1 MPPPE
6 DLARREAC
14 ALALLRELGA
24 GRLDHPGGTLLAHLE
39 RVHARLGVWGARPAL
54 RLAGLCHAFYGTDG
68 FATALLPVG
77 RRAELAAVIGAEAEE
92 IVYFY
97 ASCDRAAS
105 YPTLAAD
112 VATDDPSDVP
122 PDVLPEVPP
131 DVPSGRSRGAG
142 AADGEAVPS
151 VAPAF
156 RDRFT
161 GHVHCPDRQS
171 RRDFAELTAANELD
185 LARIDPAFR
194 AAHGPGLLALF
205 TRVRGLLTEPAWQDC
220 RAVLGEGASAP

>member
-1 MPPPE
+1 MQTQ
-6 DLARREAC
+6 AGRREAG

-24 GRLDHPGGTLLAHLE
+24 GHVDHPGGTLLAHLE
-39 RVHARLGVWGARPAL
+39 RVHARLGAWGARPAL

-92 IVYFY
+92 LVYFY

-112 VATDDPSDVP
+112 
-122 PDVLPEVPP
+122 EE
-131 DVPSGRSRGAG
+131 G
-142 AADGEAVPS
+142 AA
-151 VAPAF
+151 AF

-161 GHVHCPDRQS
+161 GHVHSPGLRT
-171 RRDFAELTAANELD
+171 RRDFAELSAANELD
-185 LARIDPAFR
+185 LARIDPVFR

-205 TRVRGLLTEPAWQDC
+205 TRLRGLLTEPAWRDC
-220 RAVLGEGASAP
+220 QAVLGGAAP

>member
-1 MPPPE
+1 MPAPTRAE
-6 DLARREAC
+6 RREAR

-24 GRLDHPGGTLLAHLE
+24 GDLDHPGGTLLTHLE
-39 RVHARLGVWGARPAL
+39 RVHARLGAWGARPAL
-54 RLAGLCHAFYGTDG
+54 RLAGLCHACYGTDG

-92 IVYFY
+92 IVHLY
-97 ASCDRAAS
+97 AGCDRAAS

-112 VATDDPSDVP
+112 DPATATGNEAAVAV
-122 PDVLPEVPP
+122 
-131 DVPSGRSRGAG
+131 
-142 AADGEAVPS
+142 
-151 VAPAF
+151 AF

-161 GHVHCPDRQS
+161 GRVHSPDRQS

-185 LARIDPAFR
+185 LAVIDPAFR

-205 TRVRGLLTEPAWQDC
+205 TRLRGLLTEPARRDC
-220 RAVLGEGASAP
+220 QAVLGGRPP

>member
-1 MPPPE
+1 MPAPTQAE
-6 DLARREAC
+6 RREAR

-24 GRLDHPGGTLLAHLE
+24 GQLEHPGGTLLAHLE
-39 RVHARLGVWGARPAL
+39 RVHALLGAWGARPAL

-68 FATALLPVG
+68 FATALLPVA

-92 IVYFY
+92 IVHFY

-105 YPTLAAD
+105 YPTLASD
-112 VATDDPSDVP
+112 IPCGDDT
-122 PDVLPEVPP
+122 
-131 DVPSGRSRGAG
+131 AG
-142 AADGEAVPS
+142 NEAVSS

-161 GHVHCPDRQS
+161 GHVHSPDLQS
-171 RRDFAELTAANELD
+171 RRDFAELSAANELD

-205 TRVRGLLTEPAWQDC
+205 TRLRGLLTEPARREC
-220 RAVLGEGASAP
+220 RAVLGGGAL

>member
-1 MPPPE
+1 MPTPTPIPVE
-6 DLARREAC
+6 LRKAR

-24 GRLDHPGGTLLAHLE
+24 GQLFHPGGTLLAHLE
-39 RVHARLGVWGARPAL
+39 RVHALLGAWGARPAL

-77 RRAELAAVIGAEAEE
+77 RRAELAAVIGSEAEE

-105 YPTLAAD
+105 YPTLA
-112 VATDDPSDVP
+112 SDVP
-122 PDVLPEVPP
+122 CAA
-131 DVPSGRSRGAG
+131 GAGAGAGAG
-142 AADGEAVPS
+142 AADNEAVSS

-161 GHVHCPDRQS
+161 GHVHFPDRQS
-171 RRDFAELTAANELD
+171 RRDFAELSAANELD

-194 AAHGPGLLALF
+194 AAHGPGLAALF
-205 TRVRGLLTEPAWQDC
+205 TRLRGLLTEPARRDC
-220 RAVLGEGASAP
+220 QAVLGGGGL